1 MNKTVHSPLFF
12 RKIVEIL
19 RVLPLMAAILIFKCA
34 EEAGVGD
41 YSSRGRE
48 TNFFFL
54 SSSQTVPRPLSR
66 LDTHPRWPPVTELFN
81 LNGLTEK

>member
-19 RVLPLMAAILIFKCA
+19 RVLPLMADILIFKCT

-41 YSSRGRE
+41 YSSRWRE
-48 TNFFFL
+48 TNFFFFL
-54 SSSQTVPRPLSR
+54 PQTVPRPLSR
-66 LDTHPRWPPVTELFN
+66 LDTHPRWPSVTELFN